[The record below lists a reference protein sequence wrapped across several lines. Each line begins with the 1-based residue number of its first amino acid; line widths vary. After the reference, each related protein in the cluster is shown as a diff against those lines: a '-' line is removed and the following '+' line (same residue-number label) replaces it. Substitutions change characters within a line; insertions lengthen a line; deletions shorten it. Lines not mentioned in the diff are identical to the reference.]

1 MGLYST
7 ISPIS
12 GKLYDFRIEG
22 ETPNQEELDKIQ
34 NYISNDGLPPQ
45 TTDVQAKEDD
55 NLFTTGIGRGV
66 DLIQQSYG
74 SSLEGI
80 GKKLGLEGLQEYGA
94 SVAENN
100 EKELQESAKSSR
112 QLADI
117 DGVGGFIDY
126 MSANLGQQLP
136 NLAPSLAGGY
146 AGGKAGALAG
156 SFLGPAGTAI
166 GGTIGAITGAI
177 GANIPFFY
185 GQNREAQKEEIEKG
199 NKIEI
204 DEGAAFL
211 ASIPQAA
218 FDAVADRFLVRG
230 FMAPLVSGGGLFTR
244 GVKGIGLGIIT
255 ETPTEIGQQVLER
268 AQAGKDLL
276 SEEAMDEYIEVGV
289 AAGLLGGTIRGSGEI
304 VGGKRATS
312 KTQELSQDLTL
323 MEQQAQQRAKN
334 YQELKGM
341 KAQTVVKGQEE
352 GPQQEPVQ
360 QAEPFKEKLGKQMVQ
375 TAVDNKVA
383 REQADPTQA
392 ARETR
397 TPFKPVP
404 LADLPKDEALR
415 IAQLRQRTG
424 TTEPSADVTIDE
436 LESSIGPESAQRER
450 VKQKPILSQGKA
462 LFERQIFSA
471 QTDEDIQIFAE
482 DAAYVTTE
490 LAATGRL
497 NVKNLQNILNITK
510 SEAEDTITFF
520 KDSGYVKDGTKG
532 KLVKDDDNIVD
543 LKTESEAV
551 KSRAE
556 ELIALQK
563 DVEKNRATIP
573 DADQQLDAFA
583 QEYLTLQDE
592 AAAIEKASNLVYG
605 KAKNK
610 YSASKIV
617 PDYTA
622 KRTSDKTEKA
632 DFTDAYKL
640 KLTSVMNALKTQLK
654 DMGLKDISL
663 EGESIVEN
671 DASIEGYFSTS
682 PNGKRVIGLAMD
694 LYDPNL
700 TEAQLTEKLGGVMN
714 HELIHALK
722 DMNFFSEQEYS
733 ILVNAA
739 NKRKYVTEINGQQT
753 TRKYTYMERA
763 VQLYQKKSD
772 GTDYTKEEQAEE
784 AIAEMYRDYAAGR
797 LSVVGKPKSLFD
809 KIARFI
815 RAIFTSHIDTGFA
828 KTDEIFENIKS
839 TNLEEK
845 IKQRASIPA
854 EAKSKKKHSTAGVV
868 AGYIRPELGNIQRI
882 KQSFK
887 DVTTRIDALTKASE
901 KLYQGKIDYAQYDKL
916 VNDVKP
922 IVPYETVPAPATV
935 NEMREALAGE
945 KKKAIINKLQEIPE
959 GTRVKLR
966 LDIPAYTTKGTWVPT
981 IHNMAGKAISHEST
995 AIITN
1000 ADFTMSEADQNK
1012 GLDIARR
1019 KPFGAEFR
1027 ETGDITKAK
1036 RMTKTPYATISG
1048 DLVQTTPDNSFAE
1061 AQAAMND
1068 PTFVQ
1073 VGFDPERHSYF
1084 YDRTTTQPVV
1094 SADRVIQVGPLVLAK
1109 NPVFEGKEQFKYS
1122 KTSSELEGL
1131 ENRLIGF
1138 IKDNPDGFTIDP
1150 DTFFIPSKGKAVAPV
1165 KAAEI
1170 VTRPELITPSL
1181 IRDYAKNVQIMTKI
1195 AGSMSLNNK
1204 VYAGGWLNKKTKDN
1218 PKGDGLFYLD
1228 ATMVIEDT
1236 RDALYTAEA
1245 GNQKAIFDLGEFYET
1260 VTEDG
1265 IQKLK
1270 QDRSYSGDRRARIGT
1285 NIRQYSQEFIEARR
1299 QDISGQRID
1308 KKYSAIAKARNTQD
1322 QYNRPLIE
1330 STIVDEYDSNNNIVP
1345 QPEYQTNPEQATPA
1359 KEGRVLKI
1367 DALANHQKKRGDV
1380 VYDIHSKDITER
1392 EANRE
1397 RVSIMLAAEAEKA
1410 LQRDGNAIGWYGRT
1424 LDKTKKLLS
1433 KIIYPDINKPDHK
1446 LAFDFALAVTS
1457 NGMGVVDNFGYAAE
1471 QYEAWVNTGKFPII
1485 GWGDRASA
1493 MEHAFKFYNSMI
1505 KAGATTEQFN
1515 AFMNQSTTVGE
1526 LASDKFIVKTGVNVP
1541 SQESV
1546 NTPVN
1551 GSYVIGAKI
1560 GQGFYQNLIGNFD
1573 NLTQD
1578 IWFMRTM
1585 NRLTGS
1591 VFKKPVTQRT
1601 FDRNYDRVLLAIDGK
1616 KQSTK
1621 LANPA
1626 TENPLTDLDIDLLER
1641 TKKALSIDMI
1651 PQDEDALYLFTD
1663 QFNREYERFRNRT
1676 QKSEAAKLGV
1686 KPSKIKL
1693 PVKTELQLASQ
1704 TYYDNRTTLEQQ
1716 DPRSSD
1722 DRQAMREIVVRSREI
1737 LKQETGID
1745 ISNADFQALV
1755 WYAEKQLF
1763 AAQGVQK
1770 GRGDDNDY
1778 LDGAIFLA
1786 QAKGI
1791 DNETI
1796 SETLTPADRESRLY
1810 SRASPYGRDGQFRE
1824 RVTGELSI
1832 ESETDTENQGLDET
1846 DAIYDFVDPARIKQA
1861 KDDGREIKYSI
1872 LSSMFAKDPSLSFV
1886 DRPMKGLETKFGDVL
1901 GNIEVRKKQREARNN
1916 PAIKLF
1922 GLIENNRGN
1931 LEHVVVQE
1939 GEHAD
1944 LGNGRYRGF
1953 GLAHIRGKR
1962 LNKEGRPVLTHE
1974 QEILRNHNYPSV
1986 LHAIEDMLRA
1996 YKTQRANFN
2005 KKFYDELRDN
2015 MGIKVEPDGGIGNND
2030 VRIEWTK
2037 GKNKDGS
2044 DNKLVMSLK
2053 YDNSTLKKGGLFG
2066 KPVQVLPIYTVRT
2079 MFSTPQQSEKRKRS
2093 QISTTP
2099 VSQVSPNSAQI
2110 SQDIED
2116 RRQKVRYDNLSGII
2130 AKGLGFIMPADVAS
2144 EKATNLLIGFQ
2155 DAMLP
2160 VGTLMDN
2167 LREKG
2172 IKITD
2177 AVDTYLREEL
2187 YQGIA
2192 GDKVEKVQKELF
2204 EPFMA
2209 QIRGLNISDDK
2220 IQELKNIKG
2229 AVDLGFFGFASEKY
2243 ASQKLAVVDAIL
2255 YARHALERN
2264 KFISDKTKGAN
2275 SVGSGMTNAE
2285 ANQILNWVE
2294 NLPQIE
2300 KAKID
2305 DILASAK
2312 KINDNT
2318 IQQRIDSGLLPQD
2331 TLERDRSDP
2340 DSIIVYDNYVPL
2352 QGDLDIEQEKLLYDE
2367 GYGRKRRVSNY
2378 FGIAGKEDKSA
2389 KGRKYDNYAQNIVAS
2404 LMAQNNNSIARG
2416 ERNKVGLSFLNLT
2429 RGQEEQADGS
2439 TATNA
2444 TLIKEMENIAED
2456 VSGESLQ
2463 SRRGRGIDPDNEL
2476 ILRENGAEKILFIK
2490 DARIARAM
2498 KGALNPHQSNKLV
2511 RAMGKFNRYL
2521 SAINTTYNPSF
2532 VIPNL
2537 FRDLEAAG
2545 VNIQQ
2550 YDEKGITSEIT
2561 KGAFGAIRGI
2571 VKELRTPNSE
2581 GAWSEEYRK
2590 FVEAGGKNATNQ
2602 MSDLQDQMENVKGL
2616 LDDISESSIKQKFGL
2631 NKGQFVNEKGKSVIK
2646 LLDDVN
2652 TAVENGVRVATF
2664 KALKERGMTA
2674 SQAAQAARNVTV
2686 NFAKGGEH
2694 KAMMNSMY
2702 LFYNASLQGSM
2713 ALVNSAIKSPTVR
2726 KVWGGLVLY
2735 GMLQDQINGLL
2746 SGDEDEDGIK
2756 DYDELPKYILE
2767 HNLVLPTFGLM
2778 DDKFVTIPLSY
2789 GLNMAVNFG
2798 RALSRTARGEY
2809 TAGEATSTIVGTAVE
2824 SLSPIGAFD
2833 HFLTFFSPTVADPF
2847 ISVAI
2852 NEDYKGDPIYK
2863 ESPTFSSTPKPDS
2876 QQSWSSTG
2884 RIPKFIANAL
2894 NKLTGGDEVEGG
2906 FADFSPDAI
2915 EFWMD
2920 YLTGGT
2926 GRFVQRSAEMP
2937 ANIVDLLKGDL
2948 EVSVWSTIPLARKV
2962 IASPSA
2968 RQDTGNYLDN
2978 RQDLFTILA
2987 RVDLARKSGNTDEVV
3002 AMYDK
3007 YKKELSIAGRLK
3019 AIDNARNRMVRQ
3031 IREIEKNPRIPEDT
3045 KQNII
3050 RIRKEKIRELQQ
3062 MGIIL
3067 MRSAGFK
3074 KAS

>member
-1 MGLYST
+1 MT
-7 ISPIS
+7 ILNP
-12 GKLYDFRIEG
+12 
-22 ETPNQEELDKIQ
+22 
-34 NYISNDGLPPQ
+34 DGS
-45 TTDVQAKEDD
+45 E
-55 NLFTTGIGRGV
+55 
-66 DLIQQSYG
+66 
-74 SSLEGI
+74 
-80 GKKLGLEGLQEYGA
+80 KK
-94 SVAENN
+94 
-100 EKELQESAKSSR
+100 
-112 QLADI
+112 
-117 DGVGGFIDY
+117 
-126 MSANLGQQLP
+126 
-136 NLAPSLAGGY
+136 
-146 AGGKAGALAG
+146 G
-156 SFLGPAGTAI
+156 SFPALPLAFTR
-166 GGTIGAITGAI
+166 
-177 GANIPFFY
+177 
-185 GQNREAQKEEIEKG
+185 REAIEE
-199 NKIEI
+199 
-204 DEGAAFL
+204 A
-211 ASIPQAA
+211 
-218 FDAVADRFLVRG
+218 
-230 FMAPLVSGGGLFTR
+230 
-244 GVKGIGLGIIT
+244 T
-255 ETPTEIGQQVLER
+255 ETLE
-268 AQAGKDLL
+268 L
-276 SEEAMDEYIEVGV
+276 I
-289 AAGLLGGTIRGSGEI
+289 
-304 VGGKRATS
+304 
-312 KTQELSQDLTL
+312 SQLN
-323 MEQQAQQRAKN
+323 QQA
-334 YQELKGM
+334 
-341 KAQTVVKGQEE
+341 T
-352 GPQQEPVQ
+352 
-360 QAEPFKEKLGKQMVQ
+360 
-375 TAVDNKVA
+375 
-383 REQADPTQA
+383 
-392 ARETR
+392 
-397 TPFKPVP
+397 
-404 LADLPKDEALR
+404 
-415 IAQLRQRTG
+415 
-424 TTEPSADVTIDE
+424 
-436 LESSIGPESAQRER
+436 
-450 VKQKPILSQGKA
+450 
-462 LFERQIFSA
+462 
-471 QTDEDIQIFAE
+471 
-482 DAAYVTTE
+482 
-490 LAATGRL
+490 
-497 NVKNLQNILNITK
+497 
-510 SEAEDTITFF
+510 
-520 KDSGYVKDGTKG
+520 
-532 KLVKDDDNIVD
+532 
-543 LKTESEAV
+543 
-551 KSRAE
+551 
-556 ELIALQK
+556 
-563 DVEKNRATIP
+563 
-573 DADQQLDAFA
+573 
-583 QEYLTLQDE
+583 
-592 AAAIEKASNLVYG
+592 
-605 KAKNK
+605 
-610 YSASKIV
+610 
-617 PDYTA
+617 
-622 KRTSDKTEKA
+622 
-632 DFTDAYKL
+632 
-640 KLTSVMNALKTQLK
+640 
-654 DMGLKDISL
+654 
-663 EGESIVEN
+663 
-671 DASIEGYFSTS
+671 
-682 PNGKRVIGLAMD
+682 
-694 LYDPNL
+694 
-700 TEAQLTEKLGGVMN
+700 
-714 HELIHALK
+714 
-722 DMNFFSEQEYS
+722 
-733 ILVNAA
+733 
-739 NKRKYVTEINGQQT
+739 
-753 TRKYTYMERA
+753 
-763 VQLYQKKSD
+763 
-772 GTDYTKEEQAEE
+772 
-784 AIAEMYRDYAAGR
+784 
-797 LSVVGKPKSLFD
+797 
-809 KIARFI
+809 
-815 RAIFTSHIDTGFA
+815 
-828 KTDEIFENIKS
+828 
-839 TNLEEK
+839 
-845 IKQRASIPA
+845 
-854 EAKSKKKHSTAGVV
+854 
-868 AGYIRPELGNIQRI
+868 
-882 KQSFK
+882 
-887 DVTTRIDALTKASE
+887 
-901 KLYQGKIDYAQYDKL
+901 
-916 VNDVKP
+916 
-922 IVPYETVPAPATV
+922 
-935 NEMREALAGE
+935 
-945 KKKAIINKLQEIPE
+945 
-959 GTRVKLR
+959 
-966 LDIPAYTTKGTWVPT
+966 
-981 IHNMAGKAISHEST
+981 
-995 AIITN
+995 
-1000 ADFTMSEADQNK
+1000 
-1012 GLDIARR
+1012 
-1019 KPFGAEFR
+1019 
-1027 ETGDITKAK
+1027 
-1036 RMTKTPYATISG
+1036 
-1048 DLVQTTPDNSFAE
+1048 
-1061 AQAAMND
+1061 
-1068 PTFVQ
+1068 
-1073 VGFDPERHSYF
+1073 
-1084 YDRTTTQPVV
+1084 
-1094 SADRVIQVGPLVLAK
+1094 
-1109 NPVFEGKEQFKYS
+1109 KYS
-1122 KTSSELEGL
+1122 KTSNEPQTL
-1131 ENRLIGF
+1131 ENRLLGF
-1138 IKDNPDGFTIDP
+1138 IRDNPDGFTVDP
-1150 DTFFIPSKGKAVAPV
+1150 DTLEIPNKGFAVAPV
-1165 KAAEI
+1165 KEAEM
-1170 VTRPELITPSL
+1170 V
-1181 IRDYAKNVQIMTKI
+1181 IRAENLTLDDVMQFAKNLKLMTQISGKK
-1195 AGSMSLNNK
+1195 L
-1204 VYAGGWLNKKTKDN
+1204 YAGGWASE
-1218 PKGDGLFYLD
+1218 GIYYLD
-1228 ATMVIEDT
+1228 ATMVIEDLNE
-1236 RDALYTAEA
+1236 ALYVAEE
-1245 GNQKAIFDLGEFYET
+1245 GNQLAIFDLGEFNEIKTPEGVDRLKESGAYSSEARAISGR
-1260 VTEDG
+1260 D
-1265 IQKLK
+1265 IRKL
-1270 QDRSYSGDRRARIGT
+1270 A
-1285 NIRQYSQEFIEARR
+1285 QEFSKARYKGPAE
-1299 QDISGQRID
+1299 QGID
-1308 KKYSAIAKARNTQD
+1308 KKYSAISKARDTKD
-1322 QYNRPLIE
+1322 QYGRPLVE
-1330 STIVDEYDSNNNIVP
+1330 STIVNEYDVDNNIMP
-1345 QPEYQTNPEQATPA
+1345 QPEYQTNPEKATPA

-1380 VYDIHSKDITER
+1380 IYDIHSKDIVER

-1457 NGMGVVDNFGYAAE
+1457 NGMGVVDNFGYASE
-1471 QYEAWVNTGKFPII
+1471 QYEAWVETGKFPIT

-1526 LASDKFIVKTGVNVP
+1526 LASDKFIIQTGVNVP

-1551 GSYVIGAKI
+1551 GSYIIGAKI

-1616 KQSTK
+1616 KQSKK
-1621 LANPA
+1621 LADPA
-1626 TENPLTDLDIDLLER
+1626 TESPLTDLDIELLER
-1641 TKKALSIDMI
+1641 TKKALSIDMV
-1651 PQDEDALYLFTD
+1651 PQEEDALYLFTD
-1663 QFNREYERFRNRT
+1663 QFNREYERFRSRT

-1686 KPSKIKL
+1686 KPSKIEL
-1693 PVKTELQLASQ
+1693 PDKTELQKASQ

-1737 LKQETGID
+1737 LKEENGID

-1786 QAKGI
+1786 QTKGI

-1796 SETLTPADRESRLY
+1796 SETLSPADRESRVY

-1824 RVTGELSI
+1824 RITGELSV
-1832 ESETDTENQGLDET
+1832 ESETDTDTQGLDET
-1846 DAIYDFVDPARIKQA
+1846 DAIYDFIEPSRRKEV
-1861 KDDGREIKYSI
+1861 KDNGREIKYSI
-1872 LSSMFAKDPSLSFV
+1872 LSAMFAKNPSLSFV
-1886 DRPMKGLETKFGDVL
+1886 DRPTRGMETKFGDIL
-1901 GNIEVRKKQREARNN
+1901 NNIEVRQRQRAARNS

-1922 GLIENNRGN
+1922 GLVENARGN

-1939 GEHAD
+1939 GEHFD
-1944 LGNGRYRGF
+1944 LGNGKYRGF
-1953 GLAHIRGKR
+1953 GLAHVRGKR
-1962 LNKEGRPVLTHE
+1962 LNKEGRPVLSHE
-1974 QEILRNHNYPSV
+1974 QEILANHNYPSI

-1996 YKTQRANFN
+1996 YKSQRANFN
-2005 KKFYDELRDN
+2005 KRFYDELRDN
-2015 MGIKVEPDGGIGNND
+2015 MGIRVEPDGGINNND

-2037 GKNKDGS
+2037 ANNKDGS

-2053 YDNSTLKKGGLFG
+2053 YDNTTLKKGGLFG
-2066 KPVQVLPIYTVRT
+2066 KPVQVLPLYTVRT
-2079 MFSTPQQSEKRKRS
+2079 IFSTPKQSEKRKRS

-2099 VSQVSPNSAQI
+2099 VNQVSPNSAQI

-2130 AKGLGFIMPADVAS
+2130 AKGLGFVMPPDVAS
-2144 EKATNLLIGFQ
+2144 EKATNLLVGFQ

-2192 GDKVEKVQKELF
+2192 GDKVEKVQRELF

-2209 QIRGLNISDDK
+2209 QIRGLNIDDAR
-2220 IQELKNIKG
+2220 IQQLKNIKG

-2243 ASQKLAVVDAIL
+2243 ASQKLAIVDAIL

-2264 KFISDKTKGAN
+2264 KFISDKTKGTN
-2275 SVGSGMTNAE
+2275 SVGSGMTDSE

-2352 QGDLDIEQEKLLYDE
+2352 QGDLDPEQEKLLYDE

-2378 FGIAGKEDKSA
+2378 FGIAGKEDRSA

-2416 ERNKVGLSFLNLT
+2416 ERNKVGLSFLNLA

-2439 TATNA
+2439 IATNA
-2444 TLIKEMENIAED
+2444 TLIKEMENIVED

-2476 ILRENGAEKILFIK
+2476 ILRENGQEKILFIK

-2498 KGALNPHQSNKLV
+2498 KGALNPHQSNKII

-2571 VKELRTPNSE
+2571 VKELRTPNSD
-2581 GAWSEEYRK
+2581 GAWAEEYRK
-2590 FVEAGGKNATNQ
+2590 FVQAGGKNATNQ

-2616 LDDISESSIKQKFGL
+2616 LDDISESAIKQKFGL

-2664 KALKERGMTA
+2664 KALKERGMTS

-2735 GMLQDQINGLL
+2735 GMLQDQINNLF

-2767 HNLVLPTFGLM
+2767 HNLVLPTLGLM
-2778 DDKFVTIPLSY
+2778 DDKFITIPLSY

-2809 TAGEATSTIVGTAVE
+2809 TAGEATNTIIGTAVE

-2833 HFLTFFSPTVADPF
+2833 HFLTFALPTVVDPF
-2847 ISVAI
+2847 ISIAI

-2876 QQSWSSTG
+2876 QQYWSNTG
-2884 RIPKFIANAL
+2884 RVYKFTANLL
-2894 NKLTGGDEVEGG
+2894 NKITLGDEVQGG
-2906 FADFSPDAI
+2906 FLDVSPDML
-2915 EFWMD
+2915 EFWTD

-2926 GRFVQRSAEMP
+2926 GRFVQRMAEAP
-2937 ANIVDLLKGDL
+2937 LNIVDALKGDL
-2948 EVSVWSTIPLARKV
+2948 EVSLWSAIPLARKV

-2987 RVDLARKSGNTDEVV
+2987 RVDLARKSGNRDEVV

-3031 IREIEKNPRIPEDT
+3031 IREIEKNPRIPDDT
-3045 KQNII
+3045 KENII
-3050 RIRKEKIRELQQ
+3050 RLRKEKIRELQQ
-3062 MGIIL
+3062 MGLIL

-3074 KAS
+3074 RSG

>member
-7 ISPIS
+7 IDPAS
-12 GKLYDFRIEG
+12 GKLYDFSIQG
-22 ETPNQEELDKIQ
+22 DTPNQEELDKIQ

-45 TTDVQAKEDD
+45 TTDIQAKEDD
-55 NLFTTGIGRGV
+55 SLFTTGIGRGV

-80 GKKLGLEGLQEYGA
+80 GKKLGLESLQEYGA

-156 SFLGPAGTAI
+156 SFLGPGGAAI

-360 QAEPFKEKLGKQMVQ
+360 QVEPFKQKLGKQMVQ

-436 LESSIGPESAQRER
+436 LESSIGPESAQREK

-520 KDSGYVKDGTKG
+520 KDSGYVKDGPKG

-556 ELIALQK
+556 ELITLQK

-610 YSASKIV
+610 YSASKIA

-671 DASIEGYFSTS
+671 DASIEGYFTTS

-763 VQLYQKKSD
+763 VQLYQEKSD
-772 GTDYTKEEQAEE
+772 GTKYTKEEQAEE
-784 AIAEMYRDYAAGR
+784 AIAEMYRDYAAGI
-797 LSVVGKPKSLFD
+797 LTVVGKPKSLFD

-839 TNLEEK
+839 TNLEEQ

-854 EAKSKKKHSTAGVV
+854 EAKSKKKYSTAGIV
-868 AGYIRPELGNIQRI
+868 AGYIKPELGNIQRI

-887 DVTTRIDALTKASE
+887 DVTTRIDALTEASE

-935 NEMREALAGE
+935 NQMREALAGE

-1019 KPFGAEFR
+1019 RPFGAEFR
-1027 ETGDITKAK
+1027 ETGDITKAQ
-1036 RMTKTPYATISG
+1036 RMTKSPYATISG

-1109 NPVFEGKEQFKYS
+1109 NPVFAGKENFKYS
-1122 KTSSELEGL
+1122 KTSNQPQSL
-1131 ENRLIGF
+1131 ENRLLGF
-1138 IKDNPDGFTIDP
+1138 IRDNPDGFTVDP
-1150 DTFFIPSKGKAVAPV
+1150 DTLEVPNKGFAVAPV
-1165 KAAEI
+1165 KEAEM
-1170 VTRPELITPSL
+1170 V
-1181 IRDYAKNVQIMTKI
+1181 IRAENLTIDDVMQFAKNLKMMTEISGKK
-1195 AGSMSLNNK
+1195 L
-1204 VYAGGWLNKKTKDN
+1204 YAGGWAS
-1218 PKGDGLFYLD
+1218 DGIYYLD
-1228 ATMVIEDT
+1228 ATMVIDDLNE
-1236 RDALYTAEA
+1236 ALYVAEE
-1245 GNQKAIFDLGEFYET
+1245 GNQLAIFDLGEFNEIKT
-1260 VTEDG
+1260 PEGVT
-1265 IQKLK
+1265 KLK
-1270 QDRSYSGDRRARIGT
+1270 ESGSYSSEARAISGRDIRKLAEEFSKARIGDKT
-1285 NIRQYSQEFIEARR
+1285 EQE
-1299 QDISGQRID
+1299 RID

-1616 KQSTK
+1616 KQSKK
-1621 LANPA
+1621 LADPA

-1693 PVKTELQLASQ
+1693 PDKTELQLASQ

-1810 SRASPYGRDGQFRE
+1810 SRTSPYGRDGQFRE
-1824 RVTGELSI
+1824 RITGELSI

-1861 KDDGREIKYSI
+1861 KNDGREIKYSI
-1872 LSSMFAKDPSLSFV
+1872 LSSVFAKDPSLSFV
-1886 DRPMKGLETKFGDVL
+1886 DRPIRGLETKFGDVL
-1901 GNIEVRKKQREARNN
+1901 GNIEVRKRQREARNS

-1922 GLIENNRGN
+1922 GLIENNNGN

-1939 GEHAD
+1939 GDHVD
-1944 LGNGRYRGF
+1944 LGSGKYRGF

-1962 LNKEGRPVLTHE
+1962 LNKEGRPILTHE

-2005 KKFYDELRDN
+2005 KRFYDELRDN

-2053 YDNSTLKKGGLFG
+2053 YDNSTLRKGGLFG

-2079 MFSTPQQSEKRKRS
+2079 MFSTPKQSEKRKRS

-2099 VSQVSPNSAQI
+2099 VNQVSPNSAQI

-2144 EKATNLLIGFQ
+2144 QKATDLLIGFQ

-2243 ASQKLAVVDAIL
+2243 ASQKLAIVDAIL

-2571 VKELRTPNSE
+2571 VKELRTPNSQ

-2833 HFLTFFSPTVADPF
+2833 HFLTFALPTVADPF
-2847 ISVAI
+2847 VSIAI

-2876 QQSWSSTG
+2876 QQYWSNTG

-2894 NKLTGGDEVEGG
+2894 NKLSLGDEVEGG

-2937 ANIVDLLKGDL
+2937 LNIVELLKGDL
-2948 EVSVWSTIPLARKV
+2948 EVSVWSAIPLARKV

-3031 IREIEKNPRIPEDT
+3031 IREIEKNPRIPDDT

-3050 RIRKEKIRELQQ
+3050 RLRKEKIRELQQ
-3062 MGIIL
+3062 MGLIL

-3074 KAS
+3074 KSG

>member
-1 MGLYST
+1 
-7 ISPIS
+7 
-12 GKLYDFRIEG
+12 
-22 ETPNQEELDKIQ
+22 
-34 NYISNDGLPPQ
+34 
-45 TTDVQAKEDD
+45 
-55 NLFTTGIGRGV
+55 
-66 DLIQQSYG
+66 
-74 SSLEGI
+74 
-80 GKKLGLEGLQEYGA
+80 
-94 SVAENN
+94 
-100 EKELQESAKSSR
+100 
-112 QLADI
+112 
-117 DGVGGFIDY
+117 
-126 MSANLGQQLP
+126 
-136 NLAPSLAGGY
+136 
-146 AGGKAGALAG
+146 
-156 SFLGPAGTAI
+156 
-166 GGTIGAITGAI
+166 
-177 GANIPFFY
+177 
-185 GQNREAQKEEIEKG
+185 
-199 NKIEI
+199 
-204 DEGAAFL
+204 
-211 ASIPQAA
+211 
-218 FDAVADRFLVRG
+218 
-230 FMAPLVSGGGLFTR
+230 
-244 GVKGIGLGIIT
+244 
-255 ETPTEIGQQVLER
+255 
-268 AQAGKDLL
+268 
-276 SEEAMDEYIEVGV
+276 
-289 AAGLLGGTIRGSGEI
+289 
-304 VGGKRATS
+304 
-312 KTQELSQDLTL
+312 
-323 MEQQAQQRAKN
+323 
-334 YQELKGM
+334 
-341 KAQTVVKGQEE
+341 
-352 GPQQEPVQ
+352 
-360 QAEPFKEKLGKQMVQ
+360 
-375 TAVDNKVA
+375 
-383 REQADPTQA
+383 
-392 ARETR
+392 
-397 TPFKPVP
+397 
-404 LADLPKDEALR
+404 
-415 IAQLRQRTG
+415 
-424 TTEPSADVTIDE
+424 
-436 LESSIGPESAQRER
+436 
-450 VKQKPILSQGKA
+450 
-462 LFERQIFSA
+462 
-471 QTDEDIQIFAE
+471 
-482 DAAYVTTE
+482 
-490 LAATGRL
+490 
-497 NVKNLQNILNITK
+497 
-510 SEAEDTITFF
+510 
-520 KDSGYVKDGTKG
+520 
-532 KLVKDDDNIVD
+532 
-543 LKTESEAV
+543 
-551 KSRAE
+551 
-556 ELIALQK
+556 
-563 DVEKNRATIP
+563 
-573 DADQQLDAFA
+573 
-583 QEYLTLQDE
+583 
-592 AAAIEKASNLVYG
+592 
-605 KAKNK
+605 
-610 YSASKIV
+610 
-617 PDYTA
+617 
-622 KRTSDKTEKA
+622 
-632 DFTDAYKL
+632 
-640 KLTSVMNALKTQLK
+640 
-654 DMGLKDISL
+654 
-663 EGESIVEN
+663 
-671 DASIEGYFSTS
+671 
-682 PNGKRVIGLAMD
+682 
-694 LYDPNL
+694 
-700 TEAQLTEKLGGVMN
+700 
-714 HELIHALK
+714 
-722 DMNFFSEQEYS
+722 
-733 ILVNAA
+733 
-739 NKRKYVTEINGQQT
+739 
-753 TRKYTYMERA
+753 
-763 VQLYQKKSD
+763 
-772 GTDYTKEEQAEE
+772 
-784 AIAEMYRDYAAGR
+784 
-797 LSVVGKPKSLFD
+797 
-809 KIARFI
+809 
-815 RAIFTSHIDTGFA
+815 
-828 KTDEIFENIKS
+828 
-839 TNLEEK
+839 
-845 IKQRASIPA
+845 
-854 EAKSKKKHSTAGVV
+854 
-868 AGYIRPELGNIQRI
+868 
-882 KQSFK
+882 
-887 DVTTRIDALTKASE
+887 
-901 KLYQGKIDYAQYDKL
+901 
-916 VNDVKP
+916 
-922 IVPYETVPAPATV
+922 
-935 NEMREALAGE
+935 
-945 KKKAIINKLQEIPE
+945 
-959 GTRVKLR
+959 
-966 LDIPAYTTKGTWVPT
+966 
-981 IHNMAGKAISHEST
+981 
-995 AIITN
+995 
-1000 ADFTMSEADQNK
+1000 
-1012 GLDIARR
+1012 
-1019 KPFGAEFR
+1019 
-1027 ETGDITKAK
+1027 
-1036 RMTKTPYATISG
+1036 
-1048 DLVQTTPDNSFAE
+1048 
-1061 AQAAMND
+1061 
-1068 PTFVQ
+1068 
-1073 VGFDPERHSYF
+1073 
-1084 YDRTTTQPVV
+1084 
-1094 SADRVIQVGPLVLAK
+1094 
-1109 NPVFEGKEQFKYS
+1109 
-1122 KTSSELEGL
+1122 
-1131 ENRLIGF
+1131 
-1138 IKDNPDGFTIDP
+1138 
-1150 DTFFIPSKGKAVAPV
+1150 
-1165 KAAEI
+1165 
-1170 VTRPELITPSL
+1170 
-1181 IRDYAKNVQIMTKI
+1181 
-1195 AGSMSLNNK
+1195 
-1204 VYAGGWLNKKTKDN
+1204 
-1218 PKGDGLFYLD
+1218 
-1228 ATMVIEDT
+1228 
-1236 RDALYTAEA
+1236 
-1245 GNQKAIFDLGEFYET
+1245 
-1260 VTEDG
+1260 
-1265 IQKLK
+1265 
-1270 QDRSYSGDRRARIGT
+1270 
-1285 NIRQYSQEFIEARR
+1285 
-1299 QDISGQRID
+1299 
-1308 KKYSAIAKARNTQD
+1308 
-1322 QYNRPLIE
+1322 
-1330 STIVDEYDSNNNIVP
+1330 
-1345 QPEYQTNPEQATPA
+1345 
-1359 KEGRVLKI
+1359 
-1367 DALANHQKKRGDV
+1367 
-1380 VYDIHSKDITER
+1380 
-1392 EANRE
+1392 
-1397 RVSIMLAAEAEKA
+1397 MLAAEAEKA

-1693 PVKTELQLASQ
+1693 PDKTELQLASQ

-1786 QAKGI
+1786 QTKGI

-1810 SRASPYGRDGQFRE
+1810 SRTSPYGRDGQFRE

-1901 GNIEVRKKQREARNN
+1901 GNIEVRKKQREARNS

-2275 SVGSGMTNAE
+2275 SVGSGMTNTE

-2833 HFLTFFSPTVADPF
+2833 HFTTFVAPTVFDPF
-2847 ISVAI
+2847 LSLSI

-2876 QQSWSSTG
+2876 QQYWSSTG

-2937 ANIVDLLKGDL
+2937 LNIVELLKGDL

-2987 RVDLARKSGNTDEVV
+2987 RVDLARKAGNTEEVI

-3031 IREIEKNPRIPEDT
+3031 IREIEKNPRIPEGT
-3045 KQNII
+3045 KENII
-3050 RIRKEKIRELQQ
+3050 RLRKEKIKELQQ
-3062 MGIIL
+3062 MGLIL

-3074 KAS
+3074 KAG

>member
-7 ISPIS
+7 IDPTS
-12 GKLYDFRIEG
+12 GKLYDFEIQG
-22 ETPNQEELDKIQ
+22 ATPNEEELDKIQ
-34 NYISNDGLPPQ
+34 NYISSDGLPPQ
-45 TTDVQAKEDD
+45 TTDVEAKEDD
-55 NLFTTGIGRGV
+55 SLFTTGIGRGV
-66 DLIQQSYG
+66 DLIQQGYG
-74 SSLEGI
+74 SSLEGL
-80 GKKLGLEGLQEYGA
+80 GKTLGLQGLQDYGA

-100 EKELQESAKSSR
+100 TKELQESAASSR

-117 DGVGGFIDY
+117 NDVGSFIDY

-146 AGGKAGALAG
+146 AGGKAGAMAG

-166 GGTIGAITGAI
+166 GGTIGAVTGAI
-177 GANIPFFY
+177 AANIPFFY

-211 ASIPQAA
+211 ASIPQSA

-230 FMAPLVSGGGLFTR
+230 FMAPLVSGGGIFTR
-244 GVKGIGLGIIT
+244 GVKGAALGVVT
-255 ETPTEIGQQVLER
+255 ETPTEVGQQILER
-268 AQAGKDLL
+268 AQAGKELWSD
-276 SEEAMDEYIEVGV
+276 EAIDEYIEVGV
-289 AAGLLGGTIRGSGEI
+289 AAGLLGGTIRSSGEI
-304 VGGKRATS
+304 VGGKRATNKS
-312 KTQELSQDLTL
+312 QELSQDLTL
-323 MEQQAQQRAKN
+323 MEKQSQQRAKN

-341 KAQTVVKGQEE
+341 KAQTVIKGQAE
-352 GPQQEPVQ
+352 GPQEEAVQ
-360 QAEPFKEKLGKQMVQ
+360 QVEPFKQKLGKQMVQ

-397 TPFKPVP
+397 TPFKPIP

-436 LESSIGPESAQRER
+436 LESSIGPDSAQRER

-462 LFERQIFSA
+462 LFERQINNA

-482 DAAYVTTE
+482 DAAYVANE

-497 NVKNLQNILNITK
+497 NVKNLQSALNITK

-520 KDSGYVKDGTKG
+520 KDSGYVKDAGKG
-532 KLVKDDDNIVD
+532 KLVKDNDDIID
-543 LKTESEAV
+543 LKTESEAIN
-551 KSRAE
+551 SRAKE
-556 ELIALQK
+556 IIILQK
-563 DVEKNRATIP
+563 DIENNKANIP
-573 DADQQLDAFA
+573 DADQQLDTLA

-592 AAAIEKASNLVYG
+592 AAAVEKASNLVYG
-605 KAKNK
+605 KAKKK

-617 PDYTA
+617 PDYNA

-640 KLTSVMNALKTQLK
+640 KLTSVMNALKTRLK

-663 EGESIVEN
+663 EGESVIEN

-682 PNGKRVIGLAMD
+682 PSGKRVIGLAMD

-733 ILVNAA
+733 VLVNAA

-797 LSVVGKPKSLFD
+797 LSVVAKPKSIFD
-809 KIARFI
+809 KISRFI
-815 RAIFTSHIDTGFA
+815 RAIFTSHTDTGFA
-828 KTDEIFENIKS
+828 KTDDIFENIKS

-854 EAKSKKKHSTAGVV
+854 GAKSKKQYSTAGIV
-868 AGYIRPELGNIQRI
+868 AGYIRPQLGNVERI

-887 DVTTRIDALTKASE
+887 DVTARIDVLEKAAKRLQNDE
-901 KLYQGKIDYAQYDKL
+901 IDYSTYDNL
-916 VNDVKP
+916 VNDAKP
-922 IVPYETVPAPATV
+922 IVPYETVPAPEKLNNMKSAISGIAKDPRTGIKTDKENMVGIVNETV
-935 NEMREALAGE
+935 NEGDVV
-945 KKKAIINKLQEIPE
+945 
-959 GTRVKLR
+959 GVR
-966 LDIPAYTTKGTWVPT
+966 LDIPSYRKNGTWTVSL
-981 IHNMAGKAISHEST
+981 HAGKDLRFREGDAGLQIPTNLAAGSPLAYEST
-995 AIITN
+995 AVVTGPVSFGM
-1000 ADFTMSEADQNK
+1000 AEK
-1012 GLDIARR
+1012 GALGIAA
-1019 KPFGAEFR
+1019 GR
-1027 ETGDITKAK
+1027 EKTTIATFQGNYKKA
-1036 RMTKTPYATISG
+1036 
-1048 DLVQTTPDNSFAE
+1048 TPDE
-1061 AQAAMND
+1061 AFLLAQEMMND
-1068 PTFVQ
+1068 PNVVQ
-1073 VGFDPERHSYF
+1073 IGMDPTRHSYF
-1084 YDRTTTQPVV
+1084 YDRMTTQPVV
-1094 SADRVIQVGPLVLAK
+1094 GADLAVQVGPLVLAR
-1109 NPVFEGKEQFKYS
+1109 NPVFANKQNFKYS
-1122 KTSSELEGL
+1122 KVSNKPQSL
-1131 ENRLIGF
+1131 ENRLLGF
-1138 IKDNPDGFTIDP
+1138 IRDNPDGFTVDP
-1150 DTFFIPSKGKAVAPV
+1150 DTLEVPNKGFAVAPV
-1165 KAAEI
+1165 KEAEMVI
-1170 VTRPELITPSL
+1170 KAKDLTLDDVMQF
-1181 IRDYAKNVQIMTKI
+1181 AKNLKMMTEISGKK
-1195 AGSMSLNNK
+1195 L
-1204 VYAGGWLNKKTKDN
+1204 YAGGWASE
-1218 PKGDGLFYLD
+1218 GIYYLD
-1228 ATMVIEDT
+1228 ATMVIDDLNE
-1236 RDALYTAEA
+1236 ALYVAEE
-1245 GNQKAIFDLGEFYET
+1245 GNQLAIFDLGEFNE
-1260 VTEDG
+1260 
-1265 IQKLK
+1265 IQTPEGVARLK
-1270 QDRSYSGDRRARIGT
+1270 ESGSYSSEARAISGRNIRKLAEEFSKARLGDKTEQEGVGKKFSSIARAR
-1285 NIRQYSQEFIEARR
+1285 NI
-1299 QDISGQRID
+1299 
-1308 KKYSAIAKARNTQD
+1308 QD
-1322 QYNRPLIE
+1322 QYGRPLIQ
-1330 STIVDEYDSNNNIVP
+1330 STIVDEYDANNNIMP
-1345 QPEYQTNPEQATPA
+1345 QPEYQTNPEKGTEA

-1367 DALANHQKKRGDV
+1367 DALANHQKKRGNV
-1380 VYDIHSKDITER
+1380 IYDIHSKNTEER

-1424 LDKTKKLLS
+1424 LDKTKKLLTR
-1433 KIIYPDINKPDHK
+1433 ILYPNINKPDHR

-1471 QYEAWVNTGKFPII
+1471 QYEAWVETGKFPVT
-1485 GWGDRASA
+1485 GWGDRKKA
-1493 MEHAFKFYNSMI
+1493 MAHAFKFYNSMI

-1515 AFMNQSTTVGE
+1515 QFMNQQTTVGR
-1526 LASDKFIVKTGVNVP
+1526 LKNDKYIVESKAKVP
-1541 SQESV
+1541 AQESAD
-1546 NTPVN
+1546 TPVN
-1551 GSYVIGAKI
+1551 GSYIIGAKI
-1560 GQGFYQNLIGNFD
+1560 GQGFYQNLVGNFD

-1578 IWFMRTM
+1578 IWFMRTI

-1591 VFKKPVTQRT
+1591 VFKKPPTQKT
-1601 FDRNYDRVLLAIDGK
+1601 LDKNFERVMLAIDGK
-1616 KQSTK
+1616 KQPKK
-1621 LANPA
+1621 LADPVEDNPT
-1626 TENPLTDLDIDLLER
+1626 TELDEILIER
-1641 TKKALSIDMI
+1641 TKESLSIDMI
-1651 PQDEDALYLFTD
+1651 PQDEDGLYLFSTH
-1663 QFNREYERFRNRT
+1663 FNSEYQRWRKRT
-1676 QKSEAAKLGV
+1676 QDEESAKLGV
-1686 KPSKIKL
+1686 KPSAIDL
-1693 PVKTELQLASQ
+1693 PEKSELQLASQ
-1704 TYYDNRTTLEQQ
+1704 TFYNNRTTLEQA
-1716 DPRSSD
+1716 DPRGPD
-1722 DRQAMREIVVRSREI
+1722 DRQAMREIVMRSREI
-1737 LKQETGID
+1737 LKQDTGID
-1745 ISNADFQALV
+1745 ITNADFQALI
-1755 WYAEKQLF
+1755 WYAEKQFFEKL
-1763 AAQGVQK
+1763 GVQK

-1778 LDGAIFLA
+1778 LDGAIFLL
-1786 QAKGI
+1786 QSKGI
-1791 DNETI
+1791 DNERI
-1796 SETLTPADRESRLY
+1796 AEALPEADRSRRIY

-1824 RVTGELSI
+1824 RVDGELSV
-1832 ESETDTENQGLDET
+1832 ESDTETDIEGVDET
-1846 DAIYDFVDPARIKQA
+1846 DAIYDFVDPTRIKQA

-1872 LSSMFAKDPSLSFV
+1872 LSSMFTKNPSLAFV
-1886 DRPMKGLETKFGDVL
+1886 DRPVRGMETTFGDVL
-1901 GNIEVRKKQREARNN
+1901 NNIEVRRKQREARNS

-1922 GLIENNRGN
+1922 GLVENVNGN
-1931 LEHVVVQE
+1931 LDHVVVQE
-1939 GEHAD
+1939 GNHVD
-1944 LGNGRYRGF
+1944 LGNGKYGGF

-1962 LNKEGRPVLTHE
+1962 FNKEGRPVLTHE
-1974 QEILRNHNYPSV
+1974 QEILRNHDYPSV
-1986 LHAIEDMLRA
+1986 LHAIEAMLRA

-2015 MGIKVEPDGGIGNND
+2015 MGIRVEPDGGIGNND

-2037 GKNKDGS
+2037 GQNKDGS

-2053 YDNSTLKKGGLFG
+2053 YDNTTLKKGGLFG
-2066 KPVQVLPIYTVRT
+2066 KPVQVLPLYTVRT
-2079 MFSTPQQSEKRKRS
+2079 IFSTPKQSEKRKRS
-2093 QISTTP
+2093 QISSTP
-2099 VSQVSPNSAQI
+2099 VNQVSPNAPQI
-2110 SQDIED
+2110 TQDIEE
-2116 RRQKVRYDNLSGII
+2116 RRQKIRYDNLSGII
-2130 AKGLGFIMPADVAS
+2130 AKGLGFIMPPDVAS
-2144 EKATNLLIGFQ
+2144 EKATDLLVGFQ

-2192 GDKVEKVQKELF
+2192 GRKVEKVQKELF

-2209 QIRGLNISDDK
+2209 QIRGLNISDEK
-2220 IQELKNIKG
+2220 VQELKNIKG
-2229 AVDLGFFGFASEKY
+2229 AVDLGFFGFASDKY
-2243 ASQKLAVVDAIL
+2243 ESQKLAIVDAIL
-2255 YARHALERN
+2255 YARHAIERN
-2264 KFISDKTKGAN
+2264 KFIRDKTNGVN
-2275 SVGSGMTNAE
+2275 NVGSGMTDRE
-2285 ANQILNWVE
+2285 ATQILDWV
-2294 NLPQIE
+2294 NSLSQIE

-2305 DILASAK
+2305 DIIASSRE
-2312 KINDNT
+2312 INDNT
-2318 IQQRIDSGLLPQD
+2318 IQQRIDSGLLPSD
-2331 TLERDRSDP
+2331 TLQRDRTDP
-2340 DSIIVYDNYVPL
+2340 NSIIVYDNYVPL

-2367 GYGRKRRVSNY
+2367 GYGRKRRLSNY
-2378 FGIAGKEDKSA
+2378 FGIAGKEDKTA

-2404 LMAQNNNSIARG
+2404 LMAQNNNAIARG
-2416 ERNKVGLSFLNLT
+2416 ERNKVGMSFLNLT

-2444 TLIKEMENIAED
+2444 TLIKEMEKIAED

-2463 SRRGRGIDPDNEL
+2463 SRRGRGIDSDNEL
-2476 ILRENGAEKILFIK
+2476 VLRENGQEKILFIK
-2490 DARIARAM
+2490 DARIAQAM
-2498 KGALNPHQSNKLV
+2498 KGAMNPHQSNKLV

-2571 VKELRTPNSE
+2571 VKELRTPNDSS
-2581 GAWSEEYRK
+2581 AWAEEYRK

-2616 LDDISESSIKQKFGL
+2616 LDDISESAVKQKFGL
-2631 NKGQFVNEKGKSVIK
+2631 NKGQFVNEKGKSLIK

-2694 KAMMNSMY
+2694 KAFMNSFY

-2713 ALVNSAIKSPTVR
+2713 ALINSAIKSPTVR

-2767 HNLVLPTFGLM
+2767 HNLVFPTFGLM

-2798 RALSRTARGEY
+2798 RAVSRTARGEY

-2833 HFLTFFSPTVADPF
+2833 HF
-2847 ISVAI
+2847 
-2852 NEDYKGDPIYK
+2852 
-2863 ESPTFSSTPKPDS
+2863 
-2876 QQSWSSTG
+2876 
-2884 RIPKFIANAL
+2884 
-2894 NKLTGGDEVEGG
+2894 
-2906 FADFSPDAI
+2906 
-2915 EFWMD
+2915 
-2920 YLTGGT
+2920 
-2926 GRFVQRSAEMP
+2926 
-2937 ANIVDLLKGDL
+2937 
-2948 EVSVWSTIPLARKV
+2948 
-2962 IASPSA
+2962 
-2968 RQDTGNYLDN
+2968 
-2978 RQDLFTILA
+2978 
-2987 RVDLARKSGNTDEVV
+2987 
-3002 AMYDK
+3002 
-3007 YKKELSIAGRLK
+3007 
-3019 AIDNARNRMVRQ
+3019 
-3031 IREIEKNPRIPEDT
+3031 
-3045 KQNII
+3045 
-3050 RIRKEKIRELQQ
+3050 
-3062 MGIIL
+3062 
-3067 MRSAGFK
+3067 
-3074 KAS
+3074 